1 MACLCGDTHCWSCGP
16 AQGNTKC
23 PICNAWAD
31 DGCEHVD
38 DDGAIKPEFKAAE
51 AAAYE
56 ADRLAAEAEA
66 KQGAEDER
74 LAEEY
79 WKSLDEEGKPR
90 V

>member
-1 MACLCGDTHCWSCGP
+1 MCG
-16 AQGNTKC
+16 
-23 PICNAWAD
+23 AWRD
-31 DGCEHVD
+31 DGCEHYD
-38 DDGAIKPEFKAAE
+38 DETGEVKPEFTAAA

-66 KQGAEDER
+66 AHGAEAER

-79 WKSLDEEGKPR
+79 WKSLDDDGKPR